1 MSVQLPQ
8 SFSRRASGRLR
19 LFLPARL
26 VCGAEVTR
34 AMLCDLSTE
43 GAMVLAPGLD
53 ADTNIILR
61 CASFEVPGLVLWSDG
76 QTCGI
81 SFDTPVEWENVLAT
95 RQEQDERGFSARAA
109 ELWMK
114 DATDGTGSILSV

>member
-1 MSVQLPQ
+1 MSGQLSQ
-8 SFSRRASGRLR
+8 SFGRRAVGRLR

-26 VCGAEVTR
+26 VCGVEVRR

-53 ADTNIILR
+53 ADANIILR

-76 QTCGI
+76 QTSGI
-81 SFDTPVEWENVLAT
+81 SFDTPVNWEVVLAT

-114 DATDGTGSILSV
+114 DATDNTGSIMRV